1 MKNPMIVK
9 LAVPVGVLML
19 IAVGLAVL
27 ATPVAADCQHPVAC
41 PAIAK
46 LCKSGEIACRV
57 SPCNCAQVCVPEGV
71 GCNI

>member
-1 MKNPMIVK
+1 MRNAMVAKV
-9 LAVPVGVLML
+9 VVSVGVLMS
-19 IAVGLAVL
+19 IAVGLAIL
-27 ATPVAADCQHPVAC
+27 STPVAADCQHPVAC

-57 SPCNCAQVCVPEGV
+57 SPCNCALVCVPEGV